1 MQSPLLIDYPGADSF
16 MLLLDKTKSYFVLNL
31 QQAWCYFFQTMLRGL
46 CGFFVSQNEGKI
58 ISEA

>member
-31 QQAWCYFFQTMLRGL
+31 QQAWCYFFQTMLR
-46 CGFFVSQNEGKI
+46 
-58 ISEA
+58 